1 MRRGSPSSVSY
12 THLDTLATTL
22 MNNGVF
28 IFTGKVNQPLAAYLM
43 LENGGG
49 VVPLILENVNFM
61 VNISSTGALIQGG
74 KQQEI
79 FNLFSRNNMKLLQ
92 TQNRIQQEFQQA
104 EQTGNKNRMQTLRK
118 QFEDCLLYTSLRH
131 ILGMKIRVGR
141 IYVLGGLQLNQLIP
155 TNCFIKDIK
164 KEVVI
169 LLQHV
174 LSISI
179 IFLRW

>member
-1 MRRGSPSSVSY
+1 MNKILLLFSLMIGSTIACKAQEGYQISGKVDGIADGKILLVSEESGK
-12 THLDTLATTL
+12 LDTLATTL
-22 MNNGVF
+22 INNGVF

-92 TQNRIQQEFQQA
+92 TQNRIQQEFHIITTHPLTILFVFDG
-104 EQTGNKNRMQTLRK
+104 EGN
-118 QFEDCLLYTSLRH
+118 
-131 ILGMKIRVGR
+131 MKFTQVMYYSQESQR
-141 IYVLGGLQLNQLIP
+141 
-155 TNCFIKDIK
+155 
-164 KEVVI
+164 
-169 LLQHV
+169 
-174 LSISI
+174 
-179 IFLRW
+179 

>member
-1 MRRGSPSSVSY
+1 MNKILLLFSLMIGSTIACKAQEGYQISGKVDGIADGKILLVSEESGK
-12 THLDTLATTL
+12 LDTLATTL
-22 MNNGVF
+22 INNGVF

-92 TQNRIQQEFQQA
+92 TQNRIQQEF
-104 EQTGNKNRMQTLRK
+104 
-118 QFEDCLLYTSLRH
+118 
-131 ILGMKIRVGR
+131 
-141 IYVLGGLQLNQLIP
+141 
-155 TNCFIKDIK
+155 
-164 KEVVI
+164 
-169 LLQHV
+169 
-174 LSISI
+174 
-179 IFLRW
+179 